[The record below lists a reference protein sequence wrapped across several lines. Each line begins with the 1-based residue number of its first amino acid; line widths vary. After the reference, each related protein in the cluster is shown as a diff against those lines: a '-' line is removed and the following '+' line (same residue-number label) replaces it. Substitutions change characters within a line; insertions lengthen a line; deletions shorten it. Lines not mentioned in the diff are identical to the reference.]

1 MISPYVRRMEELD
14 SALTSLDEMV
24 REKDA
29 ENQALAAELEGLR
42 AGVAAQEAELARL
55 VRAEEEGRAARRLDQ
70 MMRKNRLADQ
80 IKEQADLIDLLQ
92 LQIQAFVTK
101 TFPTLG

>member
-1 MISPYVRRMEELD
+1 
-14 SALTSLDEMV
+14 
-24 REKDA
+24 
-29 ENQALAAELEGLR
+29 
-42 AGVAAQEAELARL
+42 
-55 VRAEEEGRAARRLDQ
+55 
-70 MMRKNRLADQ
+70 MRKNRLADQ